1 MDRKVDLEVAL
12 SSIRNAIQETA
23 VACGRRPEDVTLVAA
38 SKTVEPDR
46 LQSAIDL
53 GQRIFGENRL
63 EEARS
68 KWPELLQANPGIKL
82 HMIGPLQSKKARDA
96 VALFDVIQSVDRLSL
111 AAAIA
116 KERDRQGRSPA
127 ICIQVNTSYEPQKSG
142 VLPEQADGL
151 ISECRDQ
158 LGLHVVGLMCI
169 PPAEGEPVDDF
180 RKLASIAQQN
190 GLSVLSMGM
199 SQDFALAISHGATHV
214 RVGSAIFGARKPL
227 SI

>member
-12 SSIRNAIQETA
+12 SSIRNSIQETA

-53 GQRIFGENRL
+53 GQRVFGENRL

-68 KWPELLQANPGIKL
+68 KWPALLQANPGIKL

>member
-23 VACGRRPEDVTLVAA
+23 AACGRRLEDVTLVAA

-53 GQRIFGENRL
+53 GQRVFGENRL

-68 KWPELLQANPGIKL
+68 KWPALLQANPGIKL

>member
-68 KWPELLQANPGIKL
+68 KWPDLLQANPGIKL

>member
-53 GQRIFGENRL
+53 GQRVFGENRL

-68 KWPELLQANPGIKL
+68 KWPDLLQANPGIKL